1 MRQIVK
7 DVIDCVLVGKC
18 SLSLR
23 VQPSEFGER
32 EIRRFC
38 ISLSAWW
45 SRPDRTQ
52 RLRPNLSMS
61 PAYPWH
67 PRFRAFVE
75 TVPELRELLDFDDI
89 ACRFSAAVTLDEQHA
104 IIGYA
109 REHYRPLMLATPL
122 TFRGRT
128 RGWFAAV
135 RRFLLR
141 GR

>member
-7 DVIDCVLVGKC
+7 DVIACVMTGKC
-18 SLSLR
+18 SGTLQ
-23 VQPSEFGER
+23 VQPSEFGVR

-38 ISLSAWW
+38 ISLSSWW
-45 SRPDRTQ
+45 SRPASAQSRH
-52 RLRPNLSMS
+52 PNLPMS

-67 PRFRAFVE
+67 PRFRAYVK

-89 ACRFSAAVTLDEQHA
+89 ACRFSAAVTPDEQYA
-104 IIGYA
+104 INEYA

-122 TFRGRT
+122 TFRGRI
-128 RGWFAAV
+128 RGWLAAV
-135 RRFLLR
+135 RRFFLR

>member
-7 DVIDCVLVGKC
+7 DVINCVLVGKAGVT
-18 SLSLR
+18 L
-23 VQPSEFGER
+23 QAPHSEFDER

-38 ISLSAWW
+38 ISLSSWW

-52 RLRPNLSMS
+52 RLQPNLSMS
-61 PAYPWH
+61 PGYPWH
-67 PRFRAFVE
+67 PRFRAFVK

-89 ACRFSAAVTLDEQHA
+89 ACRFSAGVTLDERYA
-104 IIGYA
+104 INEYA
-109 REHYRPLMLATPL
+109 REHYKPLMLATPL

-128 RGWFAAV
+128 RGWIAAV